1 MTALVAIEHASA
13 NDTLSI
19 NRHALLPEGDSGF
32 RIGEKWNIKNMIDM
46 TLVSSSNDG
55 ARALASVG
63 SFPGENMDASTEER
77 FVNAMNEKARKLGL
91 AQTYFLNESGL
102 DESASIS
109 GGYGSAR
116 DIGTLL
122 SYVLQ
127 SHPNLMEAT
136 AYNSVSIQSSDGV
149 HTTQNTNKALDRIP
163 GIVAS
168 KTGFTDLA
176 GGNLAI
182 ALEAGPLRP
191 IIVVVLGSTEEGR
204 FDDVANLTN
213 AAIVKIGQVK

>member
-1 MTALVAIEHASA
+1 
-13 NDTLSI
+13 
-19 NRHALLPEGDSGF
+19 
-32 RIGEKWNIKNMIDM
+32 
-46 TLVSSSNDG
+46 
-55 ARALASVG
+55 
-63 SFPGENMDASTEER
+63 
-77 FVNAMNEKARKLGL
+77 
-91 AQTYFLNESGL
+91 
-102 DESASIS
+102 
-109 GGYGSAR
+109 
-116 DIGTLL
+116 
-122 SYVLQ
+122 
-127 SHPNLMEAT
+127 MEAT

-213 AAIVKIGQVK
+213 AAIVKIGQ